1 MADMRIG
8 FTGLGNMGG
17 PMCRRLTSAGFTVTA
32 FDISAAALDA
42 AVSAGAESSDSAAS
56 CAADCDVFLTSL
68 PRPDHVD
75 SVMRENGAL
84 AALRSG
90 SIWVDLTTNRRTLLE
105 SMRKEAPDG
114 VHIVDAPVT
123 GAVDGARTGALTLFA
138 GGEPEPVEKVTP
150 ILRHLGK
157 VIHCGALGSGNVVKL
172 VTNQLWFVH
181 AAALAEGFATGM
193 RNGVDLDTVWRAI
206 RESVADSFVAHHDA
220 PSIFAG
226 HYDPSFTIDLCL
238 KDLELIEEL
247 TSKVDASLPMT
258 EAAQGALRTAGNR
271 YGRDAPELSVARRI
285 EEDAGLSMRLDG
297 DWTPHWEK

>member
-1 MADMRIG
+1 MRLG
-8 FTGLGNMGG
+8 FVGLGNMGG
-17 PMCRRLTSAGFTVTA
+17 PMCRRLTDAGFTVTA
-32 FDISAAALDA
+32 FDIDAVALDA
-42 AVSAGAESSDSAAS
+42 AVEAGAERSDSASS
-56 CAADCDVFLTSL
+56 CAAVSDVFLTSL

-90 SIWVDLTTNRRTLLE
+90 SIWVDLTTNRRTFLE
-105 SMRKEAPDG
+105 SMLMEAPDG
-114 VHIVDAPVT
+114 VHIVDSPVN
-123 GAVDGARTGALTLFA
+123 GAVDGARTGTLTLFA
-138 GGEPEPVEKVTP
+138 GGEPGPVEKVVP
-150 ILRHLGK
+150 ILRELGK

-193 RNGVDLDTVWRAI
+193 QNGVELETVWQAI

-238 KDLELIEEL
+238 KDLELIREL
-247 TSKVDASLPMT
+247 TDNVDASLPMT
-258 EAAQGALRTAGNR
+258 EAAQEAFRTAGDR
-271 YGRDAPELSVARRI
+271 YGRDAAELSVARRI